1 MRKVWLA
8 PLLLSVACASTPIK
22 KPDVPALAQA
32 DALVLQG
39 CYDCLLE
46 ARATYARVGVGK
58 ARPLVIAR
66 LFETDL
72 LITLRE
78 KELALDCV
86 EVVR

>member
-1 MRKVWLA
+1 M
-8 PLLLSVACASTPIK
+8 
-22 KPDVPALAQA
+22 
-32 DALVLQG
+32 LQG

-78 KELALDCV
+78 KELALDCF